1 MRGKEMIEQGNDLM
15 SRANKAAE
23 QIIQGYGQGLL
34 TVDMLKAQIVDELR
48 ERQEKLLTQE
58 NVYEKVPMRNDVS
71 VSVAL
76 QICSRALYAAWSS
89 QEPELRNQAYENMR
103 RYLERTLHT
112 CRYAQKL
119 AQCSDAID
127 DILNQTL
134 FELFHNLERNPSAR
148 PRDPAAFIR
157 WTQVAA
163 IHHAHAFVYGLR
175 DNRFD
180 SLEGGKDIYGEQL
193 IDERNQNPEEGVI
206 AQQLQQ
212 VLFHAILSLR
222 NPSYRQVLFSLFLA
236 GMEEKELAHTLGL
249 PTQEV
254 YIRKFR
260 AVQAL
265 RKNPEIVGMLRQW
278 RE

>member
-1 MRGKEMIEQGNDLM
+1 MIEQGDDLM

-58 NVYEKVPMRNDVS
+58 NVYEKVPMRNDVF

-89 QEPELRNQAYENMR
+89 QEPELRNRAYENMR

-119 AQCSDAID
+119 VQYSDAID

-157 WTQVAA
+157 WTQIAA

-175 DNRFD
+175 DNRYD
-180 SLEGGKDIYGEQL
+180 SLEEGKEIYGEQL

-212 VLFHAILSLR
+212 VLFHAILALR

-249 PTQEV
+249 PAQEV

>member
-1 MRGKEMIEQGNDLM
+1 MIEQGNELM
-15 SRANKAAE
+15 SQVEKAAE

-34 TVDMLKAQIVDELR
+34 TVDILKAQMMHELR
-48 ERQEKLLTQE
+48 ERQKKLLAQE
-58 NVYEKVPMRNDVS
+58 NMDAKAQTRYDVL
-71 VSVAL
+71 VGVAL
-76 QICSRALYAAWSS
+76 QICSRVLYAAWVSG
-89 QEPELRNQAYENMR
+89 EPERRNRAYENMR
-103 RYLERTLHT
+103 QYLQRSLYS

-119 AQCSDAID
+119 LQHSDAID

-148 PRDPAAFIR
+148 PKDPTAFIR

-163 IHHAHAFVYGLR
+163 IHHAHAFIYGLR
-175 DNRFD
+175 NDRYD
-180 SLEGGKDIYGEQL
+180 SLEEGKETYGEQL
-193 IDERNQNPEEGVI
+193 IDERNHNPEESVI

-212 VLFHAILSLR
+212 VLIHAILSLR
-222 NPSYRQVLFSLFLA
+222 NPSYRQVLFSLYLV
-236 GMEEKELAHTLGL
+236 GMEEKELANALGV
-249 PTQEV
+249 PTQEI

-265 RKNPEIVGMLRQW
+265 RKNPEVARMLHSW